1 MRSRRVRGEPAR
13 VGVLLQWREDLASV
27 VPRDAQPG
35 DYHKLYWATCKKESP
50 SAKLIEKDV
59 ARTGSAY
66 VVHYFARCTLKSSEW
81 LRSNWAPQRAFA
93 AGQDPQGA
101 PDILVPQPRAR
112 VRTPDSLQCL

>member
-50 SAKLIEKDV
+50 LAKLIEKDV

-101 PDILVPQPRAR
+101 PDILLPQPRTR
-112 VRTPDSLQCL
+112 VRTPSTQYRL